1 MKFEVPEG
9 LPIMTIEEIRKG
21 NGKDGN
27 PTYFTLNGKVREY
40 NLEGYKMGDMMK

>member
-1 MKFEVPEG
+1 MS
-9 LPIMTIEEIRKG
+9 IEEIRKG

-40 NLEGYKMGDMMK
+40 NLEGF